1 MKIITVEY
9 KNSKGEWT
17 NYFIDSV
24 SSKKIMA
31 GTISDV
37 SEERAE
43 ILFGNN
49 KWKIKFAK
57 PYIEQSNNL
66 ALEEM
71 TRDELFDIA
80 SELGLK
86 VPKNTKTINLIN
98 KIIEKQNS

>member
-1 MKIITVEY
+1 MKIITLKY
-9 KNSKGEWT
+9 KNSKGKIV
-17 NYFIDSV
+17 NYFIDATSN
-24 SSKKIMA
+24 KKIEA
-31 GTISDV
+31 GTILEV
-37 SEERAE
+37 SEERANV
-43 ILFGNN
+43 LLGNN

-57 PYIEQSNNL
+57 PFIEQSNNL
-66 ALEEM
+66 SLEEM

>member
-9 KNSKGEWT
+9 RNSKGNWT

-24 SSKKIMA
+24 SGKKIMA
-31 GTISDV
+31 GTIEDV
-37 SEERAE
+37 SEERAKV
-43 ILFGNN
+43 LFGNN
-49 KWKIKFAK
+49 KWKIKFAE

-98 KIIEKQNS
+98 KIKEKQNS